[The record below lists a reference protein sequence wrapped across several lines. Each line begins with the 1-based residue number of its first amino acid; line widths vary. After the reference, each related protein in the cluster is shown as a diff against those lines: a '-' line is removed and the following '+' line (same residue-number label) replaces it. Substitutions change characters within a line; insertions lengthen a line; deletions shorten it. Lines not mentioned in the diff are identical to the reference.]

1 MRWSQRYTPP
11 SCLSRHRLSRDSVV
25 VLWWV
30 AQETLEDDGMARN
43 DIRDAVRSFFPKR
56 DCFTLV
62 RPVTDE
68 DKLADLSRVPYD
80 DLREEFRFG
89 VRVLAHVVAVHSGAV
104 AFV

>member
-1 MRWSQRYTPP
+1 
-11 SCLSRHRLSRDSVV
+11 
-25 VLWWV
+25 
-30 AQETLEDDGMARN
+30 MARN